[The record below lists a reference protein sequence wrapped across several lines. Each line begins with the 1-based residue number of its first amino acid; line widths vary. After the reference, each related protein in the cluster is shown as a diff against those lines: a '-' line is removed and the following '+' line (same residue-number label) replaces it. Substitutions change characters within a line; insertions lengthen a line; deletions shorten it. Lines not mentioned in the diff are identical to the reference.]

1 MSTSA
6 PQTPLSQT
14 PSAAPPAPFS
24 QAIGRSRC
32 IVLLAVLAV
41 LLVLISLFLQ
51 GTMLAVESVWTS
63 WRDLIAGHAQHF
75 RILEAVV
82 FYLIGVGLY
91 SVFISPMNVTVALG
105 GGNAERS
112 RGAGHQRH
120 YRHSHDQLFRAF
132 HPVEVAGD
140 FGVRHR
146 GGGGHW
152 SRSRRSVTGR
162 RWARKPTTPRSRPAS
177 SASCLLRT
185 TSSTSSRLTSNKPL
199 RRPRRQ
205 TRKHKK
211 ERKGFRLCALFANRY
226 HSGHEP
232 PQAWVIISLFHVNQP
247 GPRR

>member
-105 GGNAERS
+105 VETLNDLEERAIS
-112 RGAGHQRH
+112 
-120 YRHSHDQLFRAF
+120 
-132 HPVEVAGD
+132 
-140 FGVRHR
+140 
-146 GGGGHW
+146 
-152 SRSRRSVTGR
+152 
-162 RWARKPTTPRSRPAS
+162 
-177 SASCLLRT
+177 
-185 TSSTSSRLTSNKPL
+185 
-199 RRPRRQ
+199 
-205 TRKHKK
+205 
-211 ERKGFRLCALFANRY
+211 
-226 HSGHEP
+226 
-232 PQAWVIISLFHVNQP
+232 VIIAILTINFLEHFIQLKSLATLEFGIAAVGGIGRVPGAQLPGDGGPESPQLRDP
-247 GPRR
+247 GPRPARAVY

>member
-24 QAIGRSRC
+24 QAIGRSRY

-91 SVFISPMNVTVALG
+91 SVFISPMNVTVALRVETLNG
-105 GGNAERS
+105 LEERVIS
-112 RGAGHQRH
+112 VIIAILAINFLEHFI
-120 YRHSHDQLFRAF
+120 QL
-132 HPVEVAGD
+132 
-140 FGVRHR
+140 
-146 GGGGHW
+146 
-152 SRSRRSVTGR
+152 
-162 RWARKPTTPRSRPAS
+162 
-177 SASCLLRT
+177 
-185 TSSTSSRLTSNKPL
+185 KPL
-199 RRPRRQ
+199 ATLEFGMAAVGAVAAFQAFSHRATVDQKAHNSEIQARAQR
-205 TRKHKK
+205 
-211 ERKGFRLCALFANRY
+211 ELFIEDNEQRIITIDA
-226 HSGHEP
+226 EQAA
-232 PQAWVIISLFHVNQP
+232 PQAP
-247 GPRR
+247 AAD

>member
-24 QAIGRSRC
+24 QAIGRSRY

-91 SVFISPMNVTVALG
+91 SVFISPMNVTVALRVETLNG
-105 GGNAERS
+105 LEERVIS
-112 RGAGHQRH
+112 VIIAILAINFLEHFI
-120 YRHSHDQLFRAF
+120 QL
-132 HPVEVAGD
+132 
-140 FGVRHR
+140 
-146 GGGGHW
+146 
-152 SRSRRSVTGR
+152 
-162 RWARKPTTPRSRPAS
+162 
-177 SASCLLRT
+177 
-185 TSSTSSRLTSNKPL
+185 KPL
-199 RRPRRQ
+199 ATLEFGMAAVGAVAAFQAFSHRATVDQKAHNSEIQARVQR
-205 TRKHKK
+205 
-211 ERKGFRLCALFANRY
+211 ELFIEDNEQRIITIDA
-226 HSGHEP
+226 EQAA
-232 PQAWVIISLFHVNQP
+232 PQAP
-247 GPRR
+247 AAD

>member
-75 RILEAVV
+75 RLTLAFLEVVSIMLEAVV

-105 GGNAERS
+105 VETLNDLEERAIS
-112 RGAGHQRH
+112 
-120 YRHSHDQLFRAF
+120 
-132 HPVEVAGD
+132 
-140 FGVRHR
+140 
-146 GGGGHW
+146 
-152 SRSRRSVTGR
+152 
-162 RWARKPTTPRSRPAS
+162 
-177 SASCLLRT
+177 
-185 TSSTSSRLTSNKPL
+185 
-199 RRPRRQ
+199 
-205 TRKHKK
+205 
-211 ERKGFRLCALFANRY
+211 
-226 HSGHEP
+226 
-232 PQAWVIISLFHVNQP
+232 VIIAILTINFLEHFIQLKSLATLEFGIAAAGGSGRVPGVQSPGDGGPESPQLRDP
-247 GPRR
+247 GPRPARAVY

>member
-75 RILEAVV
+75 RMLEAVV

-91 SVFISPMNVTVALG
+91 SVFISPMNVTVALRVETLNG
-105 GGNAERS
+105 LEERVIS
-112 RGAGHQRH
+112 VIIAILAINFLEHFI
-120 YRHSHDQLFRAF
+120 QL
-132 HPVEVAGD
+132 
-140 FGVRHR
+140 
-146 GGGGHW
+146 
-152 SRSRRSVTGR
+152 
-162 RWARKPTTPRSRPAS
+162 
-177 SASCLLRT
+177 
-185 TSSTSSRLTSNKPL
+185 KPL
-199 RRPRRQ
+199 ATLEFGMAAVGAVAAFQAFSHRATVDQKAHNSEIQARAQR
-205 TRKHKK
+205 
-211 ERKGFRLCALFANRY
+211 ELFIEDNEQRIITIDA
-226 HSGHEP
+226 EQAA
-232 PQAWVIISLFHVNQP
+232 PQAP
-247 GPRR
+247 AAD

>member
-91 SVFISPMNVTVALG
+91 SVFISPMNVTVALRVETLNG
-105 GGNAERS
+105 LEERVIS
-112 RGAGHQRH
+112 VIIAILAINFLEHFI
-120 YRHSHDQLFRAF
+120 QL
-132 HPVEVAGD
+132 
-140 FGVRHR
+140 
-146 GGGGHW
+146 
-152 SRSRRSVTGR
+152 
-162 RWARKPTTPRSRPAS
+162 
-177 SASCLLRT
+177 
-185 TSSTSSRLTSNKPL
+185 KPL
-199 RRPRRQ
+199 ATLEFGMAAVGAVAAFQAFSHRATVDQKAHNSEIQARAQR
-205 TRKHKK
+205 
-211 ERKGFRLCALFANRY
+211 ELFIEDNEQRIITIDA
-226 HSGHEP
+226 EQAA
-232 PQAWVIISLFHVNQP
+232 PQAP
-247 GPRR
+247 AAD

>member
-24 QAIGRSRC
+24 QAIGRSRY
-32 IVLLAVLAV
+32 IVLLAVLAVLAV

-105 GGNAERS
+105 VETLNDLEERAIS
-112 RGAGHQRH
+112 
-120 YRHSHDQLFRAF
+120 
-132 HPVEVAGD
+132 
-140 FGVRHR
+140 
-146 GGGGHW
+146 
-152 SRSRRSVTGR
+152 
-162 RWARKPTTPRSRPAS
+162 
-177 SASCLLRT
+177 
-185 TSSTSSRLTSNKPL
+185 
-199 RRPRRQ
+199 
-205 TRKHKK
+205 
-211 ERKGFRLCALFANRY
+211 
-226 HSGHEP
+226 
-232 PQAWVIISLFHVNQP
+232 VIIAILTINFLEHFIQLKSLATLEFSIAAVGGIGRVPGVQSPGDGGPESPQLRDP
-247 GPRR
+247 GPRPARAVY

>member
-24 QAIGRSRC
+24 QAIGRSRY

-75 RILEAVV
+75 RMLEAVV

-105 GGNAERS
+105 VETLNDLEERAIS
-112 RGAGHQRH
+112 
-120 YRHSHDQLFRAF
+120 
-132 HPVEVAGD
+132 
-140 FGVRHR
+140 
-146 GGGGHW
+146 
-152 SRSRRSVTGR
+152 
-162 RWARKPTTPRSRPAS
+162 
-177 SASCLLRT
+177 
-185 TSSTSSRLTSNKPL
+185 
-199 RRPRRQ
+199 
-205 TRKHKK
+205 
-211 ERKGFRLCALFANRY
+211 
-226 HSGHEP
+226 
-232 PQAWVIISLFHVNQP
+232 VIIAILTINFLEHFIQLKSLATLEFGIAAAGGIGRVPGIQSPGDGGPESPQLRDP
-247 GPRR
+247 GPRPARAVY